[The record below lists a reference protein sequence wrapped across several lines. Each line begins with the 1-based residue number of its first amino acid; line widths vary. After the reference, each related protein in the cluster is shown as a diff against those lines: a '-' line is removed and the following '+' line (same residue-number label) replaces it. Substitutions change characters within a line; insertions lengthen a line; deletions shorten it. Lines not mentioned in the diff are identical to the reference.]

1 MSKKQIA
8 NNIKDISKN
17 YTNRHAE
24 LTRHAELVSASTV
37 VVNNGAVS
45 EFKARDGVTINGGF
59 TAELGS
65 DVYIYC
71 TSTFP
76 ECKDYTGYKSMK
88 ANNPVTEETQNKE
101 ADYEKQMELKF
112 VPVKE
117 YAFLDV
123 YPNPGNGIFTLN
135 LRTNKENN
143 SLMQINVYDIT
154 GSGIYKGT
162 INGNLSLL
170 NLSFLSKGI
179 YYLHTTTKD
188 DSFNQKLIIK

>member
-1 MSKKQIA
+1 
-8 NNIKDISKN
+8 
-17 YTNRHAE
+17 
-24 LTRHAELVSASTV
+24 
-37 VVNNGAVS
+37 
-45 EFKARDGVTINGGF
+45 
-59 TAELGS
+59 
-65 DVYIYC
+65 
-71 TSTFP
+71 
-76 ECKDYTGYKSMK
+76 
-88 ANNPVTEETQNKE
+88 
-101 ADYEKQMELKF
+101 MELKF

-123 YPNPGNGIFTLN
+123 YPNPRNGIFTLN